1 MPVSPNDN
9 ESRNDNDNDA
19 DADSVF
25 RCSGDDI
32 LPSALARGPWHPGAQ
47 HGGAPAALLTAIAE
61 RQLGDEPGWAMARLT
76 LEFLRPVPI
85 APLIASAAV
94 QPGGSV
100 RRVEVCL
107 FHEGM
112 PVVRGVAMFIRE
124 RELDL
129 SATPMAPELPPPDAC
144 DEPLRIPGMA
154 MQTSFHYTA
163 MESRVA
169 AGSASAPG
177 RAAVW
182 FRMRV
187 PLVRGWT
194 ASGAARATAAADFG
208 NGISW
213 AVPLDRFVFANADLT
228 VSLHRPPRGEWVGV
242 DSTTV
247 VQPSG
252 IGLTVSTL
260 HDELGRIGVA
270 QQALVIKPR
279 QAAAP
284 AG

>member
-1 MPVSPNDN
+1 MSSLGNDSIFLCN
-9 ESRNDNDNDA
+9 
-19 DADSVF
+19 
-25 RCSGDDI
+25 GDDI
-32 LPSALARGPWHPGAQ
+32 LPTELARGPWSPGAQ

-61 RQLGDEPGWAMARLT
+61 RQIAAEPGWVLARLT

-85 APLIASAAV
+85 QPLLASAAV

-129 SATPMAPELPPPDAC
+129 SPTPAPSELPLPDAC
-144 DEPLRIPGMA
+144 GEPLRIPGMA

-169 AGSASAPG
+169 AGSVTQPG
-177 RAAVW
+177 RAAAW
-182 FRMRV
+182 FRLTV

-194 ASGAARATAAADFG
+194 TSAAARAAAAADFG

-213 AVPLDRFVFANADLT
+213 TVPLDRFLFANADLT
-228 VSLHRPPRGEWVGV
+228 VSLHRQPRGEWVGV
-242 DSTTV
+242 DATTV
-247 VQPSG
+247 VQPNG
-252 IGLTVSTL
+252 IGLTTSTL
-260 HDELGRIGVA
+260 HDEQGRIGVA

-279 QAAAP
+279 
-284 AG
+284 